1 MDELVTQ
8 LGVGGIFAVLLLREA
23 KSIIAASL
31 EKKKNGET
39 KSVPAAPNATHEQ
52 IYQKTKAVRE
62 HQQTVCAVNLHKI
75 DEALDRLATVAEKQV
90 ELQVKLVAKADQN
103 IDLSRRVEAAVTK

>member
-23 KSIIAASL
+23 KGIIANGID
-31 EKKKNGET
+31 KKKNGNAT
-39 KSVPAAPNATHEQ
+39 APNATHEQ

-62 HQQTVCAVNLHKI
+62 HQQTVCAVNLNKI
-75 DEALDRLATVAEKQV
+75 DDTLERLAAVAEKQV
-90 ELQVKLVAKADQN
+90 DLQTKLAGKQDRTLDRLAS
-103 IDLSRRVEAAVTK
+103 IEAAVNK